1 MEHIPSLQLSLRA
14 AAAAGLAVAA
24 ARFLQLQH
32 PLYALISAVIVT
44 DLEPAKTRTLAL
56 PRFAGTV
63 VGSVVGAAINTL
75 LPPSLWTIGSG
86 IFVAMFVSHVFSLPA
101 AAKVAG
107 YVSGIILLDHGDSPW
122 SYALFRMIE
131 TVLGIAAAVAV
142 SFVPKLIRIGGTK
155 PND

>member
-1 MEHIPSLQLSLRA
+1 
-14 AAAAGLAVAA
+14 
-24 ARFLQLQH
+24 
-32 PLYALISAVIVT
+32 
-44 DLEPAKTRTLAL
+44 
-56 PRFAGTV
+56 
-63 VGSVVGAAINTL
+63 
-75 LPPSLWTIGSG
+75 
-86 IFVAMFVSHVFSLPA
+86 MFVSHVFSLPA